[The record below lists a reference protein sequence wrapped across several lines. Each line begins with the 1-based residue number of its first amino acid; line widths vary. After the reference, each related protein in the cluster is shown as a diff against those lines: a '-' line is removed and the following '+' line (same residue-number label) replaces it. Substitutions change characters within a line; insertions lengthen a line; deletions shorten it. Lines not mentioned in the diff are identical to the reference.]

1 MADQIPRPVLSPHEA
16 RSTLDALLLEAV
28 RRGGTDVHVRA
39 GDIMRSRVDGELVG
53 IGAHIF
59 SADDMI
65 HFVERLREAA
75 PGDVPPHDRLRDLTL
90 TWSVPSVGRFRAS
103 VVKQRSTFMVLL
115 RVIPHVVPSLESLH
129 IPAELAR
136 ALDYPSGLLLLSGT
150 QGSGRS
156 TTLAA
161 LLSHLNETSERRR
174 HIVIIETK
182 TRFLLKDRKCTI
194 TQRELG
200 IDTDSVE
207 SALDAAI
214 EHRTDIIALDRV
226 DPHQLESLLR
236 AAEAGSLVIA
246 KVDAHDV
253 TDTLRH
259 LVSGVPTQNQSAIRL
274 RIAKTVRG
282 ILAHKLVA
290 ANDGGR
296 VLATEL
302 YLASPEFE
310 QLLMDAGAFLDIR
323 AQLARHRADV
333 GTHTFDQSLAE
344 LALDGKIGPD
354 VAISLSVNP
363 ADVRTQLRGGVTTRP
378 GQQHA

>member
-1 MADQIPRPVLSPHEA
+1 MADQTQGPVLSPHEA
-16 RSTLDALLLEAV
+16 RSTLDSLLLDAV

-39 GDIMRSRVDGELVG
+39 GDIMRARVDGELAG

-59 SADDMI
+59 SADDMV
-65 HFVERLREAA
+65 HFVDRLREAA
-75 PGDVPPHDRLRDLTL
+75 PGDVPPHERLRDLTL
-90 TWSVPSVGRFRAS
+90 TWSVPSVGRFRVS
-103 VVKQRSTFMVLL
+103 VMKQRSTFMVML
-115 RVIPHVVPSLESLH
+115 RVIPHVVPTLEALNL
-129 IPAELAR
+129 PAQLAR
-136 ALDYPSGLLLLSGT
+136 TLDYPSGLVLLSGT

-161 LLSHLNETSERRR
+161 LLSHLNETAERRR
-174 HIVIIETK
+174 HIVVIETK

-200 IDTDSVE
+200 IDTDSIE

-226 DPHQLESLLR
+226 DPGQLESLLR

-259 LVSGVPTQNQSAIRL
+259 LVSGVPTQNQSATRL

-302 YLASPEFE
+302 FLSSPELE

-323 AQLARHRADV
+323 AQLAKHRAEV

-344 LALDGKIGPD
+344 LALSGKIGPD
-354 VAISLSVNP
+354 VATSLAVNP
-363 ADVRTQLRGGVTTRP
+363 SDVRAQLRGGTTTRP

>member
-1 MADQIPRPVLSPHEA
+1 MSDQPAGPVLSPHEA
-16 RSTLDALLLEAV
+16 RSTLDALLLDAV
-28 RRGGTDVHVRA
+28 RRGATDVHVRA
-39 GDIMRSRVDGELVG
+39 GDILRARVDGDLIG

-59 SADDMI
+59 AADDMLCV
-65 HFVERLREAA
+65 VERLREAA
-75 PGDVPPHDRLRDLTL
+75 PGEVPRPERLRDLTL
-90 TWSVPSVGRFRAS
+90 TWSVPSVGRFRVS
-103 VVKQRSTFMVLL
+103 VMKQRSTFMVMM
-115 RVIPHVVPSLESLH
+115 RVIPHVIPSLASLNL
-129 IPAELAR
+129 PPQLSR
-136 ALDYPSGLLLLSGT
+136 ALDYSSGLVLLSGT
-150 QGSGRS
+150 PGSGRS

-161 LLSHLNETSERRR
+161 LLSHLNETAERRR

-200 IDTDSVE
+200 IDTDSIE

-226 DPHQLESLLR
+226 DPHQLEPLLI
-236 AAEAGSLVIA
+236 AAESGSLVIA
-246 KVDAHDV
+246 KVNAHDV

-259 LVSGVPTQNQSAIRL
+259 LVSGVPTANQSAIRL

-290 ANDGGR
+290 ATNGGR

-302 YLASPEFE
+302 FLSSPHFE

-323 AQLARHRADV
+323 AQLAKYRAES
-333 GTHTFDQSLAE
+333 GTHTFDQSLAD
-344 LALDGKIGPD
+344 LAAAGKIGVD
-354 VAISLSVNP
+354 VATSLAVNP
-363 ADVRTQLRGGVTTRP
+363 ADVRAQLRVP
-378 GQQHA
+378 VVAKPQAQA

>member
-1 MADQIPRPVLSPHEA
+1 MIDQPTGPVLSPHEA

-28 RRGGTDVHVRA
+28 RRGATDVHVRA
-39 GDIMRSRVDGELVG
+39 GDILRARVDGELVG
-53 IGAHIF
+53 VGAHIF
-59 SADDMI
+59 AAEDMT
-65 HFVERLREAA
+65 HFVDRLREAA
-75 PGDVPPHDRLRDLTL
+75 PGDVPQADRLRDLTL
-90 TWSVPSVGRFRAS
+90 TWSVPSVGRFRVS
-103 VVKQRSTFMVLL
+103 VMKQRSTFMVMM
-115 RVIPHVVPSLESLH
+115 RVIPHIIPSMASLNLPPQLSRVLEH
-129 IPAELAR
+129 H
-136 ALDYPSGLLLLSGT
+136 SGLVLLSGT
-150 QGSGRS
+150 AGSGRS

-182 TRFLLKDRKCTI
+182 TRFLLRDKKCTI

-200 IDTDSVE
+200 IDTDSIE

-226 DPHQLESLLR
+226 DPHQLEPLLI
-236 AAEAGSLVIA
+236 AAESGSLVIA
-246 KVDAHDV
+246 KVNAHDV

-259 LVSGVPTQNQSAIRL
+259 LVSGVPTANQSAIRL

-290 ANDGGR
+290 ATNGGR

-302 YLASPEFE
+302 FLSSPHFE

-323 AQLARHRADV
+323 AQLAKYRAET
-333 GTHTFDQSLAE
+333 GTHTFDQSLADLVAE
-344 LALDGKIGPD
+344 GMIGVD
-354 VAISLSVNP
+354 VATSLAVNP
-363 ADVRTQLRGGVTTRP
+363 ADVRAQLRVPPTAKP
-378 GQQHA
+378 QAQA

>member
-1 MADQIPRPVLSPHEA
+1 MAEQTHGPVLSPHEA
-16 RSTLDALLLEAV
+16 RSTLDALLLDAV

-39 GDIMRSRVDGELVG
+39 GDIMRARVDNELVG
-53 IGAHIF
+53 VGAHIF
-59 SADDMI
+59 SADDMV
-65 HFVERLREAA
+65 HFVDRLREAA
-75 PGDVPPHDRLRDLTL
+75 PGDVPPHERLRDLTL
-90 TWSVPSVGRFRAS
+90 TWSVPSVGRFRVS
-103 VVKQRSTFMVLL
+103 VMKQRSTFMVML
-115 RVIPHVVPSLESLH
+115 RVIPHIVPTLASLNL
-129 IPAELAR
+129 PAQLAR
-136 ALDYPSGLLLLSGT
+136 TLDYSSGLVLLSGT
-150 QGSGRS
+150 QSSGRS

-161 LLSHLNETSERRR
+161 LLSHLNETAERRR

-200 IDTDSVE
+200 IDTDSIE
-207 SALDAAI
+207 SALDAAV

-226 DPHQLESLLR
+226 DPGQLESLLR

-302 YLASPEFE
+302 FLSSPELE

-323 AQLARHRADV
+323 AQLAKHRTDV

-354 VAISLSVNP
+354 VATSLAVNP
-363 ADVRTQLRGGVTTRP
+363 ADVRAQLRGGTTSRP
-378 GQQHA
+378 GQHHA